1 MYGKIKKYGAISDC
15 IKDGYYIDDGIS
27 GTNTKKREEFNR
39 MIEECMAGYIDMI
52 ITKSISR
59 FARNTLDCLK
69 YIRLLKEKNIPV
81 FFEKENI
88 NTMDS
93 KGEVLLTIMASLAQQ
108 ESESLSKN
116 VKLGLQFRYQ
126 NDEVQVNHNRFM
138 GYTKDE
144 NGHLIIVPSEA
155 EVIKRIYLEY
165 LQGASLKQIGESLE
179 ADGILTAAG
188 KAKWR
193 PETIKKILKN
203 EKYIGDAL
211 LQKTYTIDVLTKK
224 RVENHGIVPKYYV
237 ENDHEPIIPRNLYM
251 QVQEE
256 MLRRANMHSGKKMKK
271 RVYSGKYALSSIV
284 YCLKCGDI
292 YRRIAWNNRGKHS
305 VVWRCVSRVEHG
317 PDCCDARTVKEEEL
331 QNVVVKAINQIIG
344 DRSEMFDVLEEN
356 IRTVIALEDETS
368 TENIDARLEDL
379 QRELLKRANA
389 KQNYD
394 DIADEI
400 DRLHEMKQ
408 VALTENAERE
418 GLKQRISEMQQFL
431 KEQTEQIEEYD
442 ESLVR
447 RMIGK
452 ITVYEDKFTVKFK
465 SGTSVDIVM

>member
-1 MYGKIKKYGAISDC
+1 
-15 IKDGYYIDDGIS
+15 
-27 GTNTKKREEFNR
+27 
-39 MIEECMAGYIDMI
+39 MIEECMAGHIDMI

-126 NDEVQVNHNRFM
+126 NGEVQVNHNRFM

-165 LQGASLKQIGESLE
+165 LQGSSLKQIGEGLE

-224 RVENHGIVPKYYV
+224 RVQNNGIVPQYYV
-237 ENDHEPIIPRNLYM
+237 ENNHEPIIPRDLYM

-256 MLRRANMHSGKKMKK
+256 MLRRANMHSGEKMKK
-271 RVYSGKYALSSIV
+271 RVYSSKYALSSIV
-284 YCLKCGDI
+284 YCSKCGDI

-305 VVWRCVSRVEHG
+305 IVWRCVNRVEHG
-317 PDCCDARTVKEEEL
+317 PDCCNARTVKEEDL
-331 QNVVVKAINQIIG
+331 QNAVVKAINQTIG
-344 DRSEMFDVLEEN
+344 DRDEMFDILEEN
-356 IRTVIALEDETS
+356 IKMVLALEDENS
-368 TENIDARLEDL
+368 LESINARLEET

-389 KQNYD
+389 KKNYN

-400 DRLHEMKQ
+400 DHLREMKQ
-408 VALTENAERE
+408 AALTENAERE
-418 GLKQRISEMQQFL
+418 GLKQRIAEMKQFL
-431 KEQTEQIEEYD
+431 TEQTEQIEEYD

-447 RMIGK
+447 RMIEK
-452 ITVYEDKFTVKFK
+452 VTIYDDRLAVEFK
-465 SGTSVDIVM
+465 SGTSVDICI